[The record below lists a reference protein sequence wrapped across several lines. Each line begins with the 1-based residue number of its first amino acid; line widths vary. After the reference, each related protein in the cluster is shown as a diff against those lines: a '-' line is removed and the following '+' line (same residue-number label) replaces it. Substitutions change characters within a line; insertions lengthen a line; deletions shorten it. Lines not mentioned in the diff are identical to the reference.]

1 MEQPMQQK
9 SPQAPSNED
18 DEISIKDII
27 LKTQQWWNL
36 VWPHSI
42 KIVALSLIIG
52 LAAALN
58 TKFNTK
64 PLYTASYQLFFQ
76 EESGGLSGAM
86 RLASSFA
93 LGGGSGSASS
103 SATVQ
108 EFLTSRNN
116 ISHAMSEALESG
128 RLIDRYYAEAIEGN
142 PEFAAEFSSKFGDNQ
157 RYSDSILTQVFL
169 ALNGKITNA
178 MFDDKTGVLRFN
190 VTADDESFTYD
201 LATLLV
207 SNTEDQFKRWK
218 RKKGQDAVDSFQRK
232 VDSLETRIDVT
243 LRRLGE
249 YEDQNNSL
257 VSSVDKMKRLR
268 LTIDMEALKVSYGEY
283 VKGLEM
289 TKAEMMN
296 IEPPFKYFDKPTFP
310 LKKDKDSAAKSG
322 VLGSI
327 MTGFLLVLFII
338 GRSEAKKIMA

>member
-1 MEQPMQQK
+1 MEQP
-9 SPQAPSNED
+9 SPQAPSND

-27 LKTQQWWNL
+27 LKIQQWWNL
-36 VWPHSI
+36 VWPHRI
-42 KIVALSLIIG
+42 KVIALSLAIG
-52 LAAALN
+52 LAAALY
-58 TKFNTK
+58 TKFIAK
-64 PLYTASYQLFFQ
+64 PSYTASYELFFQ

-86 RLASSFA
+86 RLASSFG
-93 LGGGSGSASS
+93 LGGGAGSASS

-108 EFLTSRNN
+108 QFLTSRNN
-116 ISHAMSEALESG
+116 IAHAMIEELKSG
-128 RLIDRYYAEAIEGN
+128 RLIDRYYAVAVEEDSD
-142 PEFAAEFSSKFGDNQ
+142 FAAEFASKFGYSQ
-157 RYSDSILTQVFL
+157 RYSDSILTEVFL
-169 ALNGKITNA
+169 ALNKAFIDATL
-178 MFDDKTGVLRFN
+178 DDKLGVLSFN
-190 VTADDESFTYD
+190 VTANDEFFTYD

-207 SNTEDQFKRWK
+207 TNTEDQFKRWK
-218 RKKGQDAVDSFQRK
+218 RKKGQDAVDSFQSK

-283 VKGLEM
+283 IKGLEM

-310 LKKDKDSAAKSG
+310 LEKDKGSAAKSG